1 MLHAAG
7 NYFGNFS
14 GQNITFP
21 PGSSAGDEAC
31 ANTRIYSDDVLEV
44 SEATVNVEVFPRQF
58 GLAFVPVE
66 QRFARVTIVDANGKQ
81 FPWDVCVATTYR
93 AGHQKRYFK
102 STPQCELVH
111 FTFC

>member
-1 MLHAAG
+1 MVLLHAAG
-7 NYFGNFS
+7 NYFGNNT

-31 ANTRIYSDDVLEV
+31 ASTMIYSDGVLEV

-58 GLAFVPVE
+58 SHVSVSVE

-102 STPQCELVH
+102 LTPQCGLVH
-111 FTFC
+111 

>member
-7 NYFGNFS
+7 NYFGNNT

-31 ANTRIYSDDVLEV
+31 ASTMIYSDGVLEV

-58 GLAFVPVE
+58 GRVSVSVE
-66 QRFARVTIVDANGKQ
+66 RRFERVTIVDANGKQ

-111 FTFC
+111 

>member
-111 FTFC
+111 